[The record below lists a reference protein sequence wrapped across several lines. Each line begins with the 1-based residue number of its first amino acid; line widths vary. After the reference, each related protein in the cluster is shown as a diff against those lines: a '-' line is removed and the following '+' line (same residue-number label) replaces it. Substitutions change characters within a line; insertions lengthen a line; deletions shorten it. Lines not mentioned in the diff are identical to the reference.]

1 MTMHR
6 PRFEDFT
13 VPSLPAGVKF
23 LVSTPIRNQHNLFL
37 FARRSAGN
45 AMTGKVLSITTL
57 KGGSGKST
65 IAASLAVHWHLNGKR
80 VVGVDAD
87 PQRTLT
93 RLGAR
98 GHGLGGIEIIEDD
111 SENVSTTVRD
121 LARDHDWVVVDT
133 AGFRNRTMIEAL
145 AAADFAILP
154 IKPSP
159 LDFDAA
165 ADTVALIFEVNET
178 EERAGQAL
186 PFALCLT
193 QTTRDSVVAR
203 HMRGELAAAHY
214 PLLDSELVNR
224 VIYGEAALSGATPN
238 LIQPEGIAAR
248 EISAMA
254 LELERIVCVK
264 KQRRK

>member
-1 MTMHR
+1 
-6 PRFEDFT
+6 
-13 VPSLPAGVKF
+13 
-23 LVSTPIRNQHNLFL
+23 
-37 FARRSAGN
+37 
-45 AMTGKVLSITTL
+45 MTGKILAITTL

-65 IAASLAVHWHLNGKR
+65 IAASLAVHWHLNGDR
-80 VVGVDAD
+80 VVVVDAD
-87 PQRTLT
+87 PQRTLA

-98 GHGLGGIEIIEDD
+98 GQGLGGVQIVEDD
-111 SENVSTTVRD
+111 SEDIPITVKD

-145 AAADFAILP
+145 AAADFAVLP

-178 EERAGQAL
+178 AERAGQAL

-214 PLLDSELVNR
+214 PLLDAELVNR

-238 LIQPEGIAAR
+238 LVQPEGIAAR
-248 EISAMA
+248 EIAAMA
-254 LELERIVCVK
+254 EELERIVGNK
-264 KQRRK
+264 KKKGK